1 MARDWGPQG
10 MDAALIDRLSGL
22 GPWGIGVAVLIF
34 LRKEIA
40 AVLSAPRGDRAVEQL
55 LTTMN
60 EQFISN
66 MKLFVET
73 NAKLEAVRL
82 VLAELLAVAR
92 DIHTEQVRRK

>member
-1 MARDWGPQG
+1 
-10 MDAALIDRLSGL
+10 
-22 GPWGIGVAVLIF
+22 
-34 LRKEIA
+34 
-40 AVLSAPRGDRAVEQL
+40 
-55 LTTMN
+55 MN
-60 EQFISN
+60 EQFVAN

>member
-1 MARDWGPQG
+1 
-10 MDAALIDRLSGL
+10 MDAELINSLASL
-22 GPWGIGVAVLIF
+22 GPWGVAGAIILF

-40 AVLSAPRGDRAVEQL
+40 AVLSAPKEDRAVERL

-60 EQFISN
+60 EELISN
-66 MKLFVET
+66 LKLFVET

>member
-1 MARDWGPQG
+1 
-10 MDAALIDRLSGL
+10 MDAELISSLTSL
-22 GPWGIGVAVLIF
+22 GPWGVAGALIVF

-40 AVLSAPRGDRAVEQL
+40 AVLSAPKEDRAVERL
-55 LTTMN
+55 LTGMN
-60 EQFISN
+60 EQFIAN

>member
-1 MARDWGPQG
+1 MEPE
-10 MDAALIDRLSGL
+10 LINSLASL
-22 GPWGIGVAVLIF
+22 GPWGVAGAIVVF

-40 AVLSAPRGDRAVEQL
+40 AVLSAPKEDRAVERL
-55 LTTMN
+55 LTGMN
-60 EQFISN
+60 EQFVAN

-82 VLAELLAVAR
+82 VMAELLAVAR

>member
-1 MARDWGPQG
+1 
-10 MDAALIDRLSGL
+10 MDAALLDRLADL
-22 GPWGIGVAVLIF
+22 GPWGIAVAVVIF
-34 LRKEIA
+34 LRKEIG
-40 AVLSAPRGDRAVEQL
+40 AVLSAPKGDRAVERL
-55 LTTMN
+55 LTGMN
-60 EQFISN
+60 EQFVAN

>member
-1 MARDWGPQG
+1 MEPE
-10 MDAALIDRLSGL
+10 LINSLASL
-22 GPWGIGVAVLIF
+22 GPWGVAGAIVVF

-40 AVLSAPRGDRAVEQL
+40 AVLSAPKEDRAVERL
-55 LTTMN
+55 LTGMN
-60 EQFISN
+60 EQFIAN